1 MSLKIRQYMKNLA
14 KTKED
19 SIFLTPWASIV
30 GRNCD
35 DEGELLKF
43 KSIAQ
48 YRNDNKPL
56 WIHLQLILF
65 SENVEKLLI
74 YHISYKFISRVI
86 IIQSTLVISVCSRFP
101 RWVCSNGR
109 ETLQIFNVFILKLL
123 VISMK
128 IGKITGFWKIWMI
141 PSSVTQK

>member
-48 YRNDNKPL
+48 YRNYNRPL

-65 SENVEKLLI
+65 SENVEKLSI
-74 YHISYKFISRVI
+74 YHISYKFY
-86 IIQSTLVISVCSRFP
+86 F
-101 RWVCSNGR
+101 
-109 ETLQIFNVFILKLL
+109 
-123 VISMK
+123 
-128 IGKITGFWKIWMI
+128 
-141 PSSVTQK
+141 